1 MAILI
6 LVLLN
11 IHEML
16 DGHVDHILEGLVEVV
31 ADPGEAIKKKLI
43 ATILIDIFLAHISEV
58 INWIWHLKHFQILYF
73 LGLLRKVKRY
83 LNNLC
88 SSK

>member
-1 MAILI
+1 ML
-6 LVLLN
+6 LLLLN
-11 IHEML
+11 IHKIL

-58 INWIWHLKHFQILYF
+58 INWI
-73 LGLLRKVKRY
+73 
-83 LNNLC
+83 
-88 SSK
+88 